1 MAEFIHTD
9 RVQDTVFDV
18 DAERLAGV
26 YASAGLDAAG
36 GIGEQEQVVNE
47 LEAIVGE
54 VLSLDSRLQQIFAS
68 VLIAAEE
75 KTSMLDRLFGGKV
88 STTTLNLLKVMARHK
103 RLNLLRDVAK
113 VSRKLWQDR
122 SGRIPVELETANPLD
137 ATLENEIL
145 VAFGDVLGADPI
157 VTQRVNPDL
166 IAGFVIR
173 VGDRVYDGSIQTRL
187 EQMRLNMIERAV
199 DAIQRN
205 PRQFVDKSTVLDK
218 TTA

>member
-9 RVQDTVFDV
+9 RVRDTVFDV

-36 GIGEQEQVVNE
+36 GISEQEQVVNE

-54 VLSLDSRLQQIFAS
+54 VLSLDSRLQQILAS

-75 KTSMLDRLFGGKV
+75 KASMLDRLFGGKV

-137 ATLENEIL
+137 AALEKEIL

-173 VGDRVYDGSIQTRL
+173 VGDRVYDGSVQTRL
-187 EQMRLNMIERAV
+187 EKMRLNMIERAV

-205 PRQFVDKSTVLDK
+205 PRQFLDK

>member
-1 MAEFIHTD
+1 MSEFIHAD
-9 RVQDTVFDV
+9 KARDAVFDV

-26 YASAGLDAAG
+26 YASAGLNAAG

-54 VLSLDSRLQQIFAS
+54 VLSLDSRLQQILAS

-75 KTSMLDRLFGGKV
+75 KVAMLDRMFGGKV

-113 VSRKLWQDR
+113 VSRTLWQDR
-122 SGRIPVELETANPLD
+122 SGRIPVELETANELD
-137 ATLENEIL
+137 ATLEREIL

-173 VGDRVYDGSIQTRL
+173 VGDRVYDGSVRTRL
-187 EQMRLNMIERAV
+187 EKMRVNMIERAV

-205 PRQFVDKSTVLDK
+205 PRQFFDK

>member
-9 RVQDTVFDV
+9 RVRDTVVDV
-18 DAERLAGV
+18 DAERLASV

-47 LEAIVGE
+47 LDAIVGE
-54 VLSLDSRLQQIFAS
+54 VLSLDPRLQQILAS

-75 KTSMLDRLFGGKV
+75 KVSMLDRLFGGKV

-113 VSRKLWQDR
+113 VSRKLWQTR

-137 ATLENEIL
+137 AALEKEIL

-205 PRQFVDKSTVLDK
+205 PRQFFDNA
-218 TTA
+218 TA

>member
-9 RVQDTVFDV
+9 RVRDTVVDV
-18 DAERLAGV
+18 DAERLASV

-47 LEAIVGE
+47 LDAIVGE
-54 VLSLDSRLQQIFAS
+54 ALSLDPRLQQILAS

-75 KTSMLDRLFGGKV
+75 KVSMLDRLFGGKV

-137 ATLENEIL
+137 AALEKEIL

-205 PRQFVDKSTVLDK
+205 PRQFFDNA
-218 TTA
+218 TA

>member
-1 MAEFIHTD
+1 MSEFIHTD
-9 RVQDTVFDV
+9 RVRDTVVDV
-18 DAERLAGV
+18 DAERLASV

-36 GIGEQEQVVNE
+36 GIGDQEQVVNE
-47 LEAIVGE
+47 LDAIVGE
-54 VLSLDSRLQQIFAS
+54 ALSLDPRLQQILSS

-75 KTSMLDRLFGGKV
+75 KVSMLDRLFGGKV

-113 VSRKLWQDR
+113 VSRKLWQAR

-137 ATLENEIL
+137 AALEKEIL

-205 PRQFVDKSTVLDK
+205 PRQFFDNA
-218 TTA
+218 TA

>member
-9 RVQDTVFDV
+9 RVRDTVVDV
-18 DAERLAGV
+18 DAERLASV

-36 GIGEQEQVVNE
+36 GIGDQEQVVNE
-47 LEAIVGE
+47 LDAIVGE
-54 VLSLDSRLQQIFAS
+54 ALSLDPRLQQILAS

-75 KTSMLDRLFGGKV
+75 KVSMLDRLFGGKV

-113 VSRKLWQDR
+113 VSRKLWQTR

-137 ATLENEIL
+137 AALEKEIL

-205 PRQFVDKSTVLDK
+205 PRQFFDNA
-218 TTA
+218 TA

>member
-9 RVQDTVFDV
+9 RVRDTVFDV

-54 VLSLDSRLQQIFAS
+54 VLTLDSRMREIFAS

-75 KTSMLDRLFGGKV
+75 KVSMLDRLFGGKV

-137 ATLENEIL
+137 AALEKEIL

-173 VGDRVYDGSIQTRL
+173 VGDRVYDGSIQSRL
-187 EQMRLNMIERAV
+187 EKMRLNMIERAV

-205 PRQFVDKSTVLDK
+205 PRQFVDK

>member
-9 RVQDTVFDV
+9 RVRDTVVDV
-18 DAERLAGV
+18 DAERLASV

-47 LEAIVGE
+47 LDAIVGE
-54 VLSLDSRLQQIFAS
+54 ALSLDPRLQQILAS
-68 VLIAAEE
+68 VLIPAEE
-75 KTSMLDRLFGGKV
+75 KVSMLDRLFGGKV

-113 VSRKLWQDR
+113 VSRKLWQTR

-137 ATLENEIL
+137 AALEKEIL

-205 PRQFVDKSTVLDK
+205 PRQFFDNA
-218 TTA
+218 TA

>member
-9 RVQDTVFDV
+9 RVRDTVVDV
-18 DAERLAGV
+18 DAERLASV

-47 LEAIVGE
+47 LDAIVGE
-54 VLSLDSRLQQIFAS
+54 VLSLDPRLQQILAS

-75 KTSMLDRLFGGKV
+75 KVSMLDRLFGGKV

-137 ATLENEIL
+137 AALEKEIL

-205 PRQFVDKSTVLDK
+205 PRQFFDNA
-218 TTA
+218 TA

>member
-9 RVQDTVFDV
+9 RVRDTVFDV

-54 VLSLDSRLQQIFAS
+54 VLSLDSRLQQILAS

-75 KTSMLDRLFGGKV
+75 KTSMLDRLFQGKV

-103 RLNLLRDVAK
+103 RLSLLRDVAK
-113 VSRKLWQDR
+113 VSRKLWQAR

-137 ATLENEIL
+137 ATLEKEIL

-173 VGDRVYDGSIQTRL
+173 VGDRVYDGSVRTRL
-187 EQMRLNMIERAV
+187 ERMRLNMIERAV

-205 PRQFVDKSTVLDK
+205 PRQFLDK

>member
-9 RVQDTVFDV
+9 RVRDTVVDV
-18 DAERLAGV
+18 DAERLASV

-47 LEAIVGE
+47 LDAIVGE
-54 VLSLDSRLQQIFAS
+54 VLSLDPRLQQILAS

-75 KTSMLDRLFGGKV
+75 KVSMLDRLFGGKV

-113 VSRKLWQDR
+113 VSRKLWQAR

-137 ATLENEIL
+137 AALEKEIL

-205 PRQFVDKSTVLDK
+205 PRQFFDNA
-218 TTA
+218 TA